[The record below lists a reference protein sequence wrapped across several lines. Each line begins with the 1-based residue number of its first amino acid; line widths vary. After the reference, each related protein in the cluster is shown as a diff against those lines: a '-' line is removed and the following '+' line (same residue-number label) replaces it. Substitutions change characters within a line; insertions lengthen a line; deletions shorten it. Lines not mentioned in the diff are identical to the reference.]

1 MHAAEI
7 GVTVKNGVV
16 TLTGTVNGYGKKLE
30 AEKAAKSVAGVKAVV
45 EEIEVRFA
53 DSWNKSNNEI
63 AAEVV
68 KALDANLLIPADKIK
83 VKVED
88 GRVALDGEL
97 QWNFQ
102 REAAKTAVKYLMG
115 VKGVTDNITIKSE
128 TEDAI
133 EKAGIVDALRRNWAI
148 DDDEIVVTAAGHKA
162 TLTGTVNSLYQKDE
176 AGRAAWNAPGVW
188 IVDNKLAVEYN

>member
-45 EEIEVRFA
+45 EEIKVRFA

-63 AAEVV
+63 AVEVV
-68 KALDANLLIPADKIK
+68 NALQANFIIPADKIK

-88 GRVALDGEL
+88 GWITLDGEL

-102 REAAKTAVKYLMG
+102 REAAKNAVKYLMG
-115 VKGVTDNITIKSE
+115 VKGVTDNIKIKSE

-133 EKAGIVDALRRNWAI
+133 EKSGIEDALRRNWAI
-148 DDDEIVVTAAGHKA
+148 DDDDITVMASGHKA

-176 AGRAAWNAPGVW
+176 AGRAAWSAPDVW
-188 IVDNKLAVEYN
+188 TVDNKLAVEYN